1 MRMTYSKCL
10 SLGAAFVAVSTML
23 SIRPSAKE
31 PAEQIIKVTAKKFEF
46 SPDKI
51 VLHKGVPVTIELVS
65 LDRKHGFA
73 VPELGIRIDVKANET
88 ARLRVV
94 PDKVGNFTF
103 RCDVF
108 CGDGHEDM
116 SGKIVVEP

>member
-1 MRMTYSKCL
+1 MTYLRRLWFGVAFMATLTLCCL
-10 SLGAAFVAVSTML
+10 RS
-23 SIRPSAKE
+23 SAKE
-31 PAEQIIKVTAKKFEF
+31 PAEQTIRVTAKKFAF
-46 SPDKI
+46 SPEKI

-73 VPELGIRIDVKANET
+73 VPELGIRIDVKPNET
-88 ARLRVV
+88 AHVRVV
-94 PDKVGNFTF
+94 PDKVGSFTF

-116 SGKIVVEP
+116 SGQIVVEP